1 MSVFYIEGKVC
12 NTNKCAIQV
21 NKVGLKAT
29 HRKLKTIKKYF
40 SNYCLQKKKNCSLAF
55 LHCSWNMNN
64 ARSTGLIK
72 KKA

>member
-29 HRKLKTIKKYF
+29 YRKLKTIKKYF
-40 SNYCLQKKKNCSLAF
+40 SNYCLKKKKTVH
-55 LHCSWNMNN
+55 LHSC
-64 ARSTGLIK
+64 TVHGT
-72 KKA
+72 

>member
-40 SNYCLQKKKNCSLAF
+40 SNYCLQKKKKLFTCILALF
-55 LHCSWNMNN
+55 MEHE
-64 ARSTGLIK
+64 
-72 KKA
+72 